1 MEKRIGLIILSVLMI
16 TIGYFNN
23 EFSVVFSKAVNI
35 CLECIGI
42 G

>member
-1 MEKRIGLIILSVLMI
+1 MKKRIFFILISVLMI
-16 TIGYFNN
+16 GIGYFNN
-23 EFSVVFSKAVNI
+23 EFSVVFNKAVNI

>member
-16 TIGYFNN
+16 AIGYFNN
-23 EFSVVFSKAVNI
+23 ELSVVFSKAVNI